1 MCCFSS
7 SESDDK
13 TVRIA
18 GIVSLYGIR
27 GCSENEGS
35 LFCEMLLIM
44 VLTAPNVF
52 SRKKLK
58 DVFAIRPFHNARD
71 EIVLRQLN
79 NLLLLFYN
87 LKILRLGR
95 RKIGR

>member
-18 GIVSLYGIR
+18 GIVYYGIR

-44 VLTAPNVF
+44 VLTAPNAF

-58 DVFAIRPFHNARD
+58 EVFTIRPFHNASVQNLREMKLRIAANRCKNERD
-71 EIVLRQLN
+71 R
-79 NLLLLFYN
+79 
-87 LKILRLGR
+87 
-95 RKIGR
+95 